1 MEDNGDNGYFAPRG
15 RSQNGWLKRPSCLL
29 FGRAASVSKCRRKG
43 KGHRRCHGQWRWG
56 FKYAFLMCCWH
67 SGCLIWSLIVK
78 VLKHERILLVF
89 KDAVS
94 DWMGSSS
101 PRKRGCGPWN
111 QWTRML
117 CSYLL
122 LLCSCLFLTAVY
134 LGTKGLVHSERELLE
149 SSVLH
154 PLFNTE
160 ADWICGLFVFTCFPL
175 FIFAGTTHPPKTT
188 ATSKRPNPIKTRDWT
203 HQIWLII
210 SHHTCM
216 PTG

>member
-56 FKYAFLMCCWH
+56 FKYAFVMCCWH

-101 PRKRGCGPWN
+101 PQKRGCGPWN

-160 ADWICGLFVFTCFPL
+160 ADCFHMFSTVHFCWYYSSTQDNSHL
-175 FIFAGTTHPPKTT
+175 KTT
-188 ATSKRPNPIKTRDWT
+188 KPNKNTGLDTSDLT
-203 HQIWLII
+203 HNI
-210 SHHTCM
+210 SSYMYAYRLET
-216 PTG
+216 